1 MLFSRRNRLRQTCLL
16 LVVCVSPLPGSG
28 AGGPAIARVFP
39 LGGRQ
44 GTSVSLQ
51 ILGDGL
57 SNATA
62 VQFDC
67 EDLKWLKT
75 THASSG
81 KLEGMIAIAP
91 RAPLGPHILRVATLD
106 GYSTSAIFNVG
117 QFPSV
122 LEIEP
127 NDRPAA
133 AQEIRS
139 LPAEIQG
146 RLDGAADIDVYAM
159 HVRAGERW
167 TFDLRS
173 IEYGSSLEARMFL
186 LDAAGN
192 RLAFNDDRNDFDE
205 TPFLDHT
212 FQKDG
217 TYRLVLDQ
225 YRGPRGFNFGKNCTY
240 ILRISA
246 LPNIAWISPLG
257 AKIGATARIRLS
269 GTALQTLRNVY
280 LTEMRRAEYARL
292 TYPYTMPVQF
302 KADPATADQVPRIAG
317 RIVKSV
323 PDLVEAEFT
332 IPAATH
338 PGLWRLWAAG
348 PGGVADGTVIEL
360 SAAGEQVMDG
370 ALDRPGKVNVH
381 RIDARAGVPLHVW
394 TLAAQIGVPRLD
406 SVLEIRDESGRK
418 LAENDDVVAGQ
429 GTLIGN
435 PDSSVFYT
443 PQKDGPLFAAV
454 KDRTGRGGPGF
465 QYRLKIADG
474 RPGFHLV
481 TTPENFNIPRGG
493 SAEIKVHLIR
503 EAGFSGE
510 VAVWFEGMPAGIEAP
525 RGKFRADQL
534 FEPNADGADMLIPEI
549 AFRMS
554 CPASFAAGAY
564 PIRVLGES
572 EDHRTVEA
580 HTTLI
585 MGPLLDLWNFI
596 RRPAPRIE
604 MTVYEPFEARL
615 SASPDEISL
624 KRGESATLQV
634 KAENVPDNAAFQVM
648 ELPEGV
654 SYRLMERSQGQVT
667 VQLEAA
673 ADAPL
678 GTGEISAEALIGSRR
693 AASPLVK
700 LSVVS
705 APATPR

>member
-1 MLFSRRNRLRQTCLL
+1 LL
-16 LVVCVSPLPGSG
+16 IGVYVSPLEGSSP
-28 AGGPAIARVFP
+28 GGPAIARVFP

-67 EDLKWLKT
+67 EDLQWLKT
-75 THASSG
+75 THASAG
-81 KLEGMIAIAP
+81 KLEGMIAIAA

-117 QFPSV
+117 QFQSV
-122 LEIEP
+122 LETEP
-127 NDRPAA
+127 NDRPTA

-139 LPAEIQG
+139 LPVEVQG
-146 RLDGAADIDVYAM
+146 RLDGAADIDAYAIRA
-159 HVRAGERW
+159 HAGERW

-173 IEYGSSLEARMFL
+173 IEYGSALEARMFL

-192 RLAFNDDRNDFDE
+192 RVAFNDDRNDFDE
-205 TPFLDHT
+205 TPFVDHT

-217 TYRLVLDQ
+217 TYIVVLDQ

-246 LPNIAWISPLG
+246 LPNIAWASPLG

-269 GTALQTLRNVY
+269 GSALQTLQTVY
-280 LTEMRRAEYARL
+280 LTEMRRGEYARL

-302 KADPATADQVPRIAG
+302 KADPRNGDQVPRIDG
-317 RIVKSV
+317 RIINTKA
-323 PDLVEAEFT
+323 DLVEAEFT
-332 IPAATH
+332 IPAAIR
-338 PGLWRLWAAG
+338 PGLWRLWGAG
-348 PGGVADGTVIEL
+348 PNGVSDGTVIEL

-370 ALDRPGKVNVH
+370 TLDSPAKVSVH
-381 RIDARAGVPLHVW
+381 RIDARSDVPLHVW
-394 TLAAQIGVPRLD
+394 TLAAQLGVPRLD

-454 KDRTGRGGPGF
+454 RDRTGRGGPGY
-465 QYRLKIADG
+465 QYRLKINDG

-481 TTPENFNIPRGG
+481 TTPENFNVPRGG

-503 EAGFSGE
+503 EAGFTGE
-510 VAVWFEGMPAGIEAP
+510 VAVWFEGMPAGIESP

-549 AFRMS
+549 AFRLS
-554 CPASFAAGAY
+554 CPASFSAGTY

-572 EDHRTVEA
+572 EDRRTVEA

-615 SASPDEISL
+615 STIPEEISL

-654 SYRLMERSQGQVT
+654 SYRVVERSNGQVT
-667 VQLEAA
+667 LQLQAA
-673 ADAPL
+673 ADAAL
-678 GTGEISAEALIGSRR
+678 GSGEISAEALIGSRR

-705 APATPR
+705 ASAAPK

>member
-1 MLFSRRNRLRQTCLL
+1 MQFSRRTRLRPTCLA
-16 LVVCVSPLPGSG
+16 LVAVCVSPLTGSNP
-28 AGGPAIARVFP
+28 GGPAIARVFP
-39 LGGRQ
+39 LGGQQ
-44 GTSVSLQ
+44 GTSITIQ

-57 SNATA
+57 SNATT

-67 EDLKWLKT
+67 EDVKWLKT
-75 THASSG
+75 THASSS
-81 KLEGMIAIAP
+81 KLAGMITISAH
-91 RAPLGPHILRVATLD
+91 APLGPHILKVATLD

-117 QFPSV
+117 QFPSM
-122 LEIEP
+122 LETEP
-127 NDRPAA
+127 NDRPAV
-133 AQEIRS
+133 AQEIHS
-139 LPAEIQG
+139 LPVEIQG
-146 RLDGAADIDVYAM
+146 RLDGAADIDAYAI
-159 HVRAGERW
+159 HARAGERW

-173 IEYGSSLEARMFL
+173 IEYGSALEARMFL

-205 TPFLDHT
+205 TPFLEHT

-217 TYRLVLDQ
+217 TYVVVLDQ

-246 LPNIAWISPLG
+246 LPNIAWASPLG
-257 AKIGATARIRLS
+257 AKVGTTARIRLS
-269 GTALQTLRNVY
+269 GTALQTLQKVY

-302 KADPATADQVPRIAG
+302 KADPATAGQMPRIAG
-317 RIVKSV
+317 RIVKSGPEHV
-323 PDLVEAEFT
+323 DAEFT

-348 PGGVADGTVIEL
+348 PNGVSDGTVIEL

-370 ALDRPGKVNVH
+370 TLDRPGKVNLH

-394 TLAAQIGVPRLD
+394 TLAAQLGVPRLD
-406 SVLEIRDESGRK
+406 SVLEIRDESGKK

-454 KDRTGRGGPGF
+454 RDRTGRGGPGY
-465 QYRLKIADG
+465 QYRLKVADG

-481 TTPENFNIPRGG
+481 TTPENFNIPSGG

-503 EAGFSGE
+503 EAGFTGE
-510 VAVWFEGMPAGIEAP
+510 VAVWFEGMPAGIEPP

-549 AFRMS
+549 AFRIS
-554 CPASFAAGAY
+554 CPASFSAGTY

-572 EDHRTVEA
+572 EDHRTIEA

-604 MTVYEPFEARL
+604 MTVYEPFEAQL
-615 SASPDEISL
+615 STSPEEISL

-654 SYRLMERSQGQVT
+654 SYRVMERSRDQVT
-667 VQLEAA
+667 LQLQAA
-673 ADAPL
+673 TDAAL
-678 GTGEISAEALIGSRR
+678 GSGEISAEALIGNRR
-693 AASPLVK
+693 AASQLVK

-705 APATPR
+705 APK